1 MEDFPV
7 EEDVGP
13 IAGGDADDYWHLAR
27 QPLHTLLFLLPFLL
41 LYEAGVQWAGGA
53 PSCRGGAD
61 CLVRAALGGAGVTH
75 WWAPPA
81 IVASLLLAWHV
92 AGQYRWN
99 ISPAALCGML
109 AESVLFGLA
118 LVVLGQLQDLA
129 MRELEAARLLAAL
142 DEPRLETLGRAVG
155 FVGAGIYEELLF
167 RGALLPVIWLVLR
180 GAALPRSAA
189 LTAAVVISS
198 VLFAAAHYWGP
209 YAAAVD
215 FRGFAFR
222 ALAGVVFAVLLVLRG
237 MGITIGAHVA
247 YDIVVG
253 VFMRSEA

>member
-1 MEDFPV
+1 
-7 EEDVGP
+7 
-13 IAGGDADDYWHLAR
+13 
-27 QPLHTLLFLLPFLL
+27 
-41 LYEAGVQWAGGA
+41 
-53 PSCRGGAD
+53 
-61 CLVRAALGGAGVTH
+61 
-75 WWAPPA
+75 
-81 IVASLLLAWHV
+81 
-92 AGQYRWN
+92 
-99 ISPAALCGML
+99 
-109 AESVLFGLA
+109 
-118 LVVLGQLQDLA
+118 
-129 MRELEAARLLAAL
+129 
-142 DEPRLETLGRAVG
+142 
-155 FVGAGIYEELLF
+155 
-167 RGALLPVIWLVLR
+167 LPVMWLVLR

-253 VFMRSEA
+253 VFMGSEA